1 METNDEATAF
11 AEFTFYLDSA
21 VVQFDD
27 TFRESQSDA
36 GTNAGGKAIH
46 LFGLIETVEYLIY
59 LFGIDAAAGISH
71 TDDGFVTFGGNTE
84 GNGIF
89 CLGVLDGIGQEVVDN
104 LLHLF
109 LVVPYFKAFAVFL
122 EVETNLLAAG
132 ILHKDQIVLIEEM
145 YDIVRTDFYFHMP
158 LFLFAEVK
166 EFSDQ
171 FAQLDTILV
180 NTQYLIIDSGCEVLQ
195 LHQGFHLRHDK
206 GKRGTEFV

>member
-1 METNDEATAF
+1 M
-11 AEFTFYLDSA
+11 
-21 VVQFDD
+21 VQFDD
-27 TFRESQSDA
+27 TFREGQSDT

-59 LFGIDAAAGISH
+59 LFGVDTAAGISH

-84 GNGIF
+84 GNGIL
-89 CLGVLDGIGQEVVDN
+89 CLSVLDGIGQEVVNN

-122 EVETNLLAAG
+122 EVETDLLAAG
-132 ILHKDQIVLIEEM
+132 ILHKNQIVLIEEM
-145 YDIVRTDFYFHMP
+145 YDVVRTDFYFHMS
-158 LFLFAEVK
+158 LFLLAEVK
-166 EFSDQ
+166 KFGDQ

-180 NTQYLIIDSGCEVLQ
+180 DTQYLIIDSGCEVLQ

-206 GKRGTEFV
+206 GKRGAEFV